1 MERIT
6 HMEVVMITG
15 LSGAGKTKAADW
27 FEDKGY
33 YCIDNMPPALIK
45 NFIEL
50 AMTGKRK
57 IEKAAFVVDIRGGQ
71 FFGDLKETIISLE
84 DDINIDFKI
93 LFIEA
98 SDETLI
104 RRFNEARRTHP
115 LATSLM
121 TREAIQKEREELA
134 ELRSHANYVIDTSSL
149 KVAEMNSEL
158 DKLFG
163 SKTKKA
169 SFVLNLMSF
178 GYKHGM
184 PAEADW
190 VIDVR
195 FIPNPYYVSSLKR
208 LTGNNKKVSQYVMKQ
223 DITKEFVN
231 RFHEIIARLLPCYV
245 KEGKYSLTIA
255 FGCTGGQHRSVALAN
270 EFYKIFTAEGWRVTL
285 EHREL

>member
-1 MERIT
+1 
-6 HMEVVMITG
+6 MEVVMITG

-45 NFIEL
+45 NFIDL

-57 IEKAAFVVDIRGGQ
+57 IQKAAFVVDIRGGQ

-98 SDETLI
+98 SDEALI

-115 LATSLM
+115 LAASLM
-121 TREAIQKEREELA
+121 TREAIQIEREELA

-195 FIPNPYYVSSLKR
+195 FIPNPYYVSSLKK
-208 LTGNNKKVSQYVMKQ
+208 LTGNNKKVAQYVMKQ

-270 EFYKIFTAEGWRVTL
+270 EFHRADECGKIEAIRTE
-285 EHREL
+285 EK

>member
-1 MERIT
+1 
-6 HMEVVMITG
+6 MEVVMITG

-33 YCIDNMPPALIK
+33 YCIDNIPPALIK
-45 NFIEL
+45 NFIDL

-57 IEKAAFVVDIRGGQ
+57 IQKAAFVVDIRGGQ

-98 SDETLI
+98 SDEALI

-115 LATSLM
+115 LAASLM
-121 TREAIQKEREELA
+121 TREAIQIEREELA

-195 FIPNPYYVSSLKR
+195 FIPNPYYVSSLKK
-208 LTGNNKKVSQYVMKQ
+208 LTGNNKKVAQYVMKQ

>member
-1 MERIT
+1 
-6 HMEVVMITG
+6 MEVVMITG

-45 NFIEL
+45 NFIDL

-57 IEKAAFVVDIRGGQ
+57 IQKAAFVVDIRGGQ

-98 SDETLI
+98 SDEALI

-115 LATSLM
+115 LAASLM
-121 TREAIQKEREELA
+121 TREAIQIEREELA

-195 FIPNPYYVSSLKR
+195 FIPNPYYVSSLKK
-208 LTGNNKKVSQYVMKQ
+208 LTGNNKKVAQYVMKQ

>member
-1 MERIT
+1 
-6 HMEVVMITG
+6 MEVVMITG

-45 NFIEL
+45 NFIDL

-57 IEKAAFVVDIRGGQ
+57 IQKAAFVVDIRGGQ

-98 SDETLI
+98 SDEALI
-104 RRFNEARRTHP
+104 RRFKEARRTHP
-115 LATSLM
+115 LAVSLM
-121 TREAIQKEREELA
+121 TREAIQIEREELA

-195 FIPNPYYVSSLKR
+195 FIPNPYYVSSLKK
-208 LTGNNKKVSQYVMKQ
+208 LTGNNKKVAQYVMKQ

>member
-1 MERIT
+1 
-6 HMEVVMITG
+6 MEVVMITG

-45 NFIEL
+45 NFIDL

-57 IEKAAFVVDIRGGQ
+57 IQKAAFVVDIRGGQ

-98 SDETLI
+98 SDEALI

-115 LATSLM
+115 LAASLM
-121 TREAIQKEREELA
+121 TREAIQIEREELA

-195 FIPNPYYVSSLKR
+195 FIPNPYYVSSLKK
-208 LTGNNKKVSQYVMKQ
+208 LTGNNKKVAQYVMKQ

-255 FGCTGGQHRSVALAN
+255 VGCTGGQHRSVALAN